1 MLNYQFFRSRPTY
14 MYRLDP
20 SRIFGNTFTS
30 RKTTNTA
37 RLGLCVMSA
46 QAGLLPL
53 LVQLQLCGDMYNAFT
68 PLRSPTGLSNH
79 AELSINFPQTS
90 DLYIPLRSK
99 SDIFGNT
106 LNSRKTTKTTR
117 GGLCATSVQTSPL
130 PLAVQLHLCGTICDA
145 CTPLIIPQ
153 VPSNHAELSSIFRR
167 LF

>member
-53 LVQLQLCGDMYNAFT
+53 PVQLQLCGDMYNAFT

-99 SDIFGNT
+99 SDIWKYFKLKEDDKDHKRWAVCNECPDKSLAFSGTTTT
-106 LNSRKTTKTTR
+106 LWNHVHRVHFIAKPTK
-117 GGLCATSVQTSPL
+117 SK
-130 PLAVQLHLCGTICDA
+130 
-145 CTPLIIPQ
+145 
-153 VPSNHAELSSIFRR
+153 
-167 LF
+167 